1 MMQDRFIVDAIIN
14 RVEDSGT
21 YCMPNAIQRLAGIA
35 VRSYEVTGC
44 GGFAVRDHV
53 RETGAD
59 AYVVVQFLRG
69 ALGPRHHLLYGCR
82 LAPAVLVWIEHDV
95 VYLEGTREIIVS
107 FAQKRQTSN
116 INGVTISSP
125 RFRSKIEDR

>member
-1 MMQDRFIVDAIIN
+1 
-14 RVEDSGT
+14 
-21 YCMPNAIQRLAGIA
+21 MPNAIQRLAGIA

-82 LAPAVLVWIEHDV
+82 LAPAVLVRIEHDV
-95 VYLEGTREIIVS
+95 VYLEGTREIIS
-107 FAQKRQTSN
+107 FVQKSQTSD
-116 INGVTISSP
+116 INGVTISSG
-125 RFRSKIEDR
+125 ILDCDRGSVIL